1 MILSKTNPV
10 GNFRTRSRNAHRK
23 TQVEEVAEV
32 IEVEES
38 DSDQDMEVEEET
50 EEKEEDEDE
59 DAEEGEEDA
68 EDEEDEAEGEEE
80 IEVEEAEGEEID
92 VKTDA
97 DAEAVDDNSSCEPS
111 TENEEESDRSR
122 GTETEE
128 EEPCEAAETKPKP
141 IKTTNGTSKPSS
153 EAITPKKKV
162 SFTFQSTPNTPTST
176 GGILKRNGQ
185 PLDQKMTRENLK
197 SALANATRKLTQ
209 TDQLG
214 GPDDSGFGDGGQR
227 FSIYSSLNSFLR
239 VDVSQDDMKSLAS
252 HARVLSECAKNDIM
266 TADKSKNALDTR
278 VVIQAVRFLAYLLV
292 DQNVAETVDPD
303 IVNWVVN
310 QGLSKISDSNCS
322 KSVLGGYLHLLSHH
336 RVCKNVVTPETTSLL
351 YTELSRSEKKS
362 STALTSEV
370 LSIYQ
375 TVAVVH
381 PARALQHASL
391 WLPRVLCLSMD
402 CRSGLRSQALSVLS
416 DFIIAAG
423 PNSKGL
429 TAKATRILTSSFSL
443 EIARNEGAQLPAW
456 LKTKDTLAETILQAA
471 ADCPA
476 EDPLYEL
483 WGLTL
488 LMAPMDAESSIHSW
502 NMLPQ
507 WMNVPATASVVNVA
521 LLKACRYVVH
531 THTRKHLV
539 KYPVGLQAL
548 ATRSGNTL
556 LLCIQSLGQTGSQLV
571 DQQCLSLF
579 NQTLNTLLVPLE
591 TNQLT
596 LKANSLLWDS
606 YIRPTLAIM
615 SANTSLANVAC
626 ASLACLLRYD
636 QKVQKDREPV
646 FSTSIRQLLT
656 SLSPRWVKAN
666 YDKIIDVV
674 KTIPLDTSGPSF
686 LAVWSALVNN
696 ISHSAAREI
705 HPSPETS
712 GFVMSACKL
721 HRHMTSKTP
730 LDHKAFYSSVFAVAG
745 LPHCI
750 DKVIEGTTP
759 AAYMFE
765 TLVDAEEIPSE
776 AKKYLQYIY
785 SQLSAAARRFQFT
798 QSIAKVAHRHESLYK
813 IVLDHTGEDI
823 NGPEMSNLSPKGI
836 YTILASPNRP
846 AYPDTWFSI
855 LKSATE
861 MIRKDAFLGS
871 TQEVLIE
878 PLLQI
883 IDESLQPQVC
893 LLGIELIDKKPRG
906 TSSPMFRSLTT
917 DIPKDFMHLG
927 AVSSKLAT
935 PEIVNAVRT
944 CLNTLPDHSMPCF
957 FYRFAPVVI
966 QAISTTPEQHRKFL
980 CDSIV
985 RKLRNGPMLTTK
997 VYLDLLVTQIFPSWF
1012 EEYQD
1017 ELKKKQAPLVA
1028 FWNELLGND
1037 TQIVL
1042 DESVMN
1048 MLLSKFVSTRQ
1059 EVFYHGQKLEKPTR
1073 AGRKSSSRSDAS
1085 PSVSPNMSPTKRRT
1099 DSLEFEDGPRRNKSR
1114 RLSASPVKSSPLRRS
1129 SPRLQEL
1136 VKVESQIRDVEVGR
1150 CVGGLD
1156 DLALQTD
1163 QAVDHLSELEG
1174 VTAREIEQIESTLIG
1189 ALFKLNQLKKNI
1201 A

>member
-1 MILSKTNPV
+1 M
-10 GNFRTRSRNAHRK
+10 
-23 TQVEEVAEV
+23 

-38 DSDQDMEVEEET
+38 DSDQEMEDQEEQEDVEEVEEEEV
-50 EEKEEDEDE
+50 EEV
-59 DAEEGEEDA
+59 
-68 EDEEDEAEGEEE
+68 EDEAEEEGEAEEE
-80 IEVEEAEGEEID
+80 AEEGAEADLAETEFEVEEE
-92 VKTDA
+92 
-97 DAEAVDDNSSCEPS
+97 AEAEDKPDNDSSCEPS

-128 EEPCEAAETKPKP
+128 EEPCEATETKSKH
-141 IKTTNGTSKPSS
+141 TTNKITNGGTRHNST
-153 EAITPKKKV
+153 ETITPRKKV

-176 GGILKRNGQ
+176 GGILKRNGK
-185 PLDQKMTRENLK
+185 PVDQRLTTSENLK
-197 SALANATRKLTQ
+197 SALAKASKKLTQ

-227 FSIYSSLNSFLR
+227 FSIYSNLNSYLR
-239 VDVSQDDMKSLAS
+239 VDVSQDDMKCLAA

-266 TADKSKNALDTR
+266 TADQSKNALDTR

-292 DQNVAETVDPD
+292 DQNVAETVDPE

-310 QGLSKISDSNCS
+310 QGLAKISDSNCS

-391 WLPRVLCLSMD
+391 WLPRVLCLSLD

-429 TAKATRILTSSFSL
+429 TAKASRILTSPFSL

-456 LKTKDTLAETILQAA
+456 LKTKENLAETILQAA
-471 ADCPA
+471 ADCPT

-507 WMNVPATASVVNVA
+507 WMSVPATASVASVA

-539 KYPVGLQAL
+539 KYPVGLQSL

-606 YIRPTLAIM
+606 YIRPTLAVM
-615 SANTSLANVAC
+615 SANPSLANVAC

-636 QKVQKDREPV
+636 QKAQKDREPV
-646 FSTSIRQLLT
+646 FSTGIRQLVT
-656 SLSPRWVKAN
+656 SLSPRWVKSN

-686 LAVWSALVNN
+686 LAVWTALVNN
-696 ISHSAAREI
+696 VSHSAAREI

-721 HRHMTSKTP
+721 HRHMTSRTP
-730 LDHKAFYSSVFAVAG
+730 LDHKAFYSSVFAVSG

-765 TLVDAEEIPSE
+765 TLVNAEETPSE
-776 AKKYLQYIY
+776 AKRYLQHIY
-785 SQLSAAARRFQFT
+785 SQLSTAARRFQFT
-798 QSIAKVAHRHESLYK
+798 QSIARTAHKHESLYK
-813 IVLDHTGEDI
+813 IVLDRTGEDI

-846 AYPDTWFSI
+846 DYPDTWLSI

-893 LLGIELIDKKPRG
+893 LLGIEMIDKKPRG
-906 TSSPMFRSLTT
+906 TSSPMFRALTT
-917 DIPKDFMHLG
+917 DIPRDFMHLG

-935 PEIVNAVRT
+935 HEIICAVRT

-957 FYRFAPVVI
+957 LYRFAPVVI
-966 QAISTTPEQHRKFL
+966 KAITSAPDNHKKFL
-980 CDSIV
+980 CDSVV
-985 RKLRNGPMLTTK
+985 RKLRNGPMVSTK
-997 VYLDLLVTQIFPSWF
+997 VYSDLLVTQIFPSWF

-1017 ELKKKQAPLVA
+1017 ELKKKQAHIVA
-1028 FWNELLGND
+1028 MWNELLGND
-1037 TQIVL
+1037 PQIVL
-1042 DESVMN
+1042 DESVIDL
-1048 MLLSKFVSTRQ
+1048 LLSKYVSARQ
-1059 EVFYHGQKLEKPTR
+1059 EVLYQGQRLEKPTK
-1073 AGRKSSSRSDAS
+1073 AGRKLSSKSDTS
-1085 PSVSPNMSPTKRRT
+1085 PSVSPSVSPTKRRT
-1099 DSLEFEDGPRRNKSR
+1099 EAFDMDDTPRRNKSR

-1136 VKVESQIRDVEVGR
+1136 VKVESQLRETEVDQ
-1150 CVGGLD
+1150 CVGELEH
-1156 DLALQTD
+1156 LATQTD
-1163 QAVDHLSELEG
+1163 QAIDNLEG
-1174 VTAREIEQIESTLIG
+1174 LEGLSAQEIEQVESTLIG